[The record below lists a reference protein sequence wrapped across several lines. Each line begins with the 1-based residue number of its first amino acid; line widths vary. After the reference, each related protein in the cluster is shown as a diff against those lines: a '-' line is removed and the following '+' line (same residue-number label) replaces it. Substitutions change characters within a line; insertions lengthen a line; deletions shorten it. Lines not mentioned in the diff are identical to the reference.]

1 MREILR
7 QRRWLGFSAFVLVV
21 LGLCLVLANWQ
32 WNRYQQRS
40 AENDLLDAALS
51 APAVPVADLIDPGPA
66 DVGAPD
72 LPSELAWRMVTA
84 TGRFD
89 EAGEV
94 AIRRKPLDGRN
105 GYWIVTP
112 LRTDSGTLLVNRGW
126 TPADRDAISTPEV
139 PAPPTGEV
147 TVTGRLRPADPT
159 TNTGDAPEGQA
170 WSVDPQVLVTPGST
184 PRYNAYLELRESTP
198 AADTDLTELS
208 DPGHRGLNNL
218 IYSVQWIIFAAVGA
232 FGWWRLIRQ
241 ESRHAETHGD
251 RELAREPAPAE
262 DAGAS

>member
-7 QRRWLGFSAFVLVV
+7 QRRWLGFSAFVLVM
-21 LGLCLVLANWQ
+21 LGLCIVLANWQ

-51 APAVPVADLIDPGPA
+51 AQAVEVATLIDPAPA
-66 DVGAPD
+66 DPNAPV
-72 LPSELAWRMVTA
+72 LTSELAWRMVTA

-94 AIRRKPLDGRN
+94 AIRRRPLDGRN

-112 LRTDSGTLLVNRGW
+112 LRTASGTLLVNRGW
-126 TPADRDAISTPEV
+126 TPADRDALTAPEV
-139 PAPPTGEV
+139 PAPPAGEV
-147 TVTGRLRPADPT
+147 TVTGRLRPAEAT
-159 TNTGDAPEGQA
+159 TNSGDAPEGQA
-170 WSVDPQVLVTPGST
+170 WAVDPQLLVTAAST
-184 PRYNAYLELRESTP
+184 PRFNAYLELRESSP
-198 AADTDLTELS
+198 PADTGLTALS

-218 IYSVQWIIFAAVGA
+218 IYSVQWVIFAAVGA

-241 ESRHAETHGD
+241 ESQHAEALES
-251 RELAREPAPAE
+251 RQPEREPEPV
-262 DAGAS
+262 DDLGAG